1 MKNSILLVLAMTLF
15 TFDHPLFAQGTAFT
29 YQGRLQTSGSP
40 ANGNYELAR
49 LQSQLAQAL
58 TEKDL
63 LMRHLADLE
72 ARDQALDAR
81 LARIEMSPGRNPA
94 PLASTR

>member
-1 MKNSILLVLAMTLF
+1 
-15 TFDHPLFAQGTAFT
+15 
-29 YQGRLQTSGSP
+29 
-40 ANGNYELAR
+40 
-49 LQSQLAQAL
+49 
-58 TEKDL
+58 
-63 LMRHLADLE
+63 MRHLADLE